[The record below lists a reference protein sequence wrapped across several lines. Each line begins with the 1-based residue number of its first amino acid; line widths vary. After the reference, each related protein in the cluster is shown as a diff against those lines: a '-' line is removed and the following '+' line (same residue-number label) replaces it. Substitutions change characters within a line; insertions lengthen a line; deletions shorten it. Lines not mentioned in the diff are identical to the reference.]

1 MYLKVVGAVLLS
13 GPVLREIVNLRSV
26 DGMVGV
32 GPVNPVAGLVLVDV
46 EVHRNVH
53 LTITIG
59 IGVVFYLNR
68 VIGVII
74 ISVLGLIVPVLEP
87 LVIVGVSAGA
97 AVGMETTIL
106 QQVTVLF
113 LIDVVGVVAF
123 LEVG

>member
-53 LTITIG
+53 LAITLG
-59 IGVVFYLNR
+59 VGVVFYLNR

-87 LVIVGVSAGA
+87 FVIVGVGTGA
-97 AVGMETTIL
+97 AV
-106 QQVTVLF
+106 
-113 LIDVVGVVAF
+113 
-123 LEVG
+123 